1 MAERTIEIALTGQVA
16 TTTNTIDDIVS
27 NTQKYLK
34 VHVTQDTTWDNIL
47 LVAVFTANSVEYPIA
62 VDPTA
67 KTATVPGEVLMGD
80 SFTVGFYGGTADYI
94 LTTNALTIT
103 LDKSVRVRFC
113 KNPSYMEICKEL
125 LAGYSNF
132 KSDVT
137 DEVQDLED
145 AITAHNIDGITSSDG
160 VHGFRI
166 HEGWVQYLNGTTWT
180 DTGYV
185 TNVRVTETDGLQYH
199 NGTNWVTLES
209 AGDHVSDMDDVKDI
223 IGTTYVDHTLEGV
236 TATPVS
242 YQIDTKYGAYISI
255 ACDMLQQDGTYV
267 RKRTVYMITGSTNT
281 PVIKLFGDDRDRISF
296 AYPVDYEQTPNV
308 TNYNKIDIIYNP
320 GSGTGYDN
328 KIKVCSMPKFDVTS
342 PAV

>member
-1 MAERTIEIALTGQVA
+1 MAERTIEIALNGQVA

-34 VHVTQDTTWDNIL
+34 VHVTQDATWDNIL

-62 VDPTA
+62 VDPIA

-80 SFTVGFYGGTADYI
+80 SFTVGFYGGTADNI
-94 LTTNALTIT
+94 MTTNALTIT

-145 AITAHNIDGITSSDG
+145 AIFVHNIDGITSSDG

-166 HEGWVQYLNGTTWT
+166 HDCRLQYHNGSTWA

-185 TNVRVTETDGLQYH
+185 TNVRVTETDGCLR
-199 NGTNWVTLES
+199 V
-209 AGDHVSDMDDVKDI
+209 V
-223 IGTTYVDHTLEGV
+223 
-236 TATPVS
+236 
-242 YQIDTKYGAYISI
+242 
-255 ACDMLQQDGTYV
+255 
-267 RKRTVYMITGSTNT
+267 
-281 PVIKLFGDDRDRISF
+281 
-296 AYPVDYEQTPNV
+296 
-308 TNYNKIDIIYNP
+308 
-320 GSGTGYDN
+320 
-328 KIKVCSMPKFDVTS
+328 
-342 PAV
+342 